1 MVFVS
6 NLLNTLIK
14 LIQVGKS
21 NTKLISEVKKYI
33 SINDISN
40 YIDELDYWFF
50 LKQELLSFL

>member
-33 SINDISN
+33 SINDISD
-40 YIDELDYWFF
+40 YIDELEYWFF

>member
-33 SINDISN
+33 SINDISD
-40 YIDELDYWFF
+40 YIDELEYWYF